1 MATASGRVR
10 GFGVRAARRMAAAL
24 GLAVLLPA
32 AALAQTAGS
41 DGMIVIPGRG
51 ESAEAALSNA
61 TAHGIANPTPRGPSS
76 LNAYSSA
83 DLRNAYGGG
92 SAASGGAPSHD
103 IVLSGDPNAATG
115 VVTGGN
121 AAMRAAATAPMAE
134 PPLYPDNRA
143 AMPQA
148 SPAAAQSA
156 TQSAAPNAQA
166 GYAAGYAAGIA
177 AARRAAAASAL
188 QTAPAAPTAPTPA
201 PTSVKSGYQPAVYRA
216 PAVPAPSAAAR
227 AQQVAPVVAQDAPPA
242 TNAMRYARPG
252 ILRVSAHPSAVPVS
266 PAAPAE
272 TGAAQQAAAP
282 VADGQQ
288 DPEAIRQAA
297 LAFLRQQTAGLPGK
311 ATVTVSPAF
320 PRGLAACTTLEPFL
334 PPGARLW
341 GRTTVGVRCAGAKPW
356 TLFLQSKITVQ
367 GTYYVAARALAPG
380 DVLTAADLTPRDGDL
395 TMLPLAIV
403 TDPSQAV
410 GGTALMRVALGL
422 PLRQDMLRSASAVS
436 IGQTV
441 RVVVAGHGFSISSEG
456 SVLNNA
462 GPGQQV
468 RVRMAEGQ
476 IVMGV
481 VKDSGTVEIP
491 L

>member
-1 MATASGRVR
+1 
-10 GFGVRAARRMAAAL
+10 
-24 GLAVLLPA
+24 
-32 AALAQTAGS
+32 
-41 DGMIVIPGRG
+41 
-51 ESAEAALSNA
+51 
-61 TAHGIANPTPRGPSS
+61 
-76 LNAYSSA
+76 
-83 DLRNAYGGG
+83 
-92 SAASGGAPSHD
+92 
-103 IVLSGDPNAATG
+103 
-115 VVTGGN
+115 
-121 AAMRAAATAPMAE
+121 MAE

-143 AMPQA
+143 AVPPAPQA
-148 SPAAAQSA
+148 RPAAARAGASNE
-156 TQSAAPNAQA
+156 PA

-177 AARRAAAASAL
+177 AARRAAAAAAL
-188 QTAPAAPTAPTPA
+188 QTAPKAPAAPAAQAPA
-201 PTSVKSGYQPAVYRA
+201 PARSGYQPAVYR
-216 PAVPAPSAAAR
+216 PAASALSAAAR

-242 TNAMRYARPG
+242 SNAMRYARPG
-252 ILRVSAHPSAVPVS
+252 IMRVSTHPSAA
-266 PAAPAE
+266 PAAPTVAAE
-272 TGAAQQAAAP
+272 TEAAPQAAAP
-282 VADGQQ
+282 VATGPQ

-334 PPGARLW
+334 PPGSRLW
-341 GRTTVGVRCAGAKPW
+341 GRTTVGMRCAGAKPW
-356 TLFLQSKITVQ
+356 TLYLQSRITVQ

-410 GGTALMRVALGL
+410 GGTALMRVAIGL

-441 RVVVAGHGFSISSEG
+441 RVVVAGNGFTISSEG

-468 RVRMAEGQ
+468 RVRMAAGQ

-481 VKDSGTVEIP
+481 VKDAGTVEIP